1 MAAIILFFRIRQ
13 AVFLN
18 IFSLDLLT
26 INCKNLRFCHICIA
40 SKNLSSDFRKTQVW
54 FMAATGA
61 RISELLQIKMEHVQA
76 GFIDLCTKGG
86 KIRRIYIPKKLAI
99 AALEWLQDQK
109 IESGFIFLNHLGRL
123 ISREGIATR

>member
-1 MAAIILFFRIRQ
+1 
-13 AVFLN
+13 
-18 IFSLDLLT
+18 
-26 INCKNLRFCHICIA
+26 
-40 SKNLSSDFRKTQVW
+40 
-54 FMAATGA
+54 MAATGA

-109 IESGFIFLNHLGRL
+109 IESGFIFLNHWGRL